1 LRETRRRA
9 GTRAADAAAAPRDG
23 LLRRPDMDGQAR
35 SVVAAQRRCGPRSPS
50 ITRAH
55 QEREAPLRHHI
66 KTRLISVRPDAP
78 LATWSGHGEALDAYC
93 RGLFLSAANMLG
105 ARSEAPWYTLGRALQ
120 GQQPGGAL
128 GHALDADQTAQVL
141 RLAAEK
147 IVELGGGRI
156 RSTVLELQAHEATP
170 WTRSPARSDKP
181 TAARARRATSR

>member
-1 LRETRRRA
+1 
-9 GTRAADAAAAPRDG
+9 
-23 LLRRPDMDGQAR
+23 MDGQAR

-105 ARSEAPWYTLGRALQ
+105 ARSEAPWYTL
-120 GQQPGGAL
+120 
-128 GHALDADQTAQVL
+128 
-141 RLAAEK
+141 
-147 IVELGGGRI
+147 VERCKANSLVVRW
-156 RSTVLELQAHEATP
+156 ATP
-170 WTRSPARSDKP
+170 SMLIRPHKS
-181 TAARARRATSR
+181 